1 MGKLKAF
8 KNKFNTWVYVWMQ
21 NWLEERTGFTD
32 YMNNKNAQFLLEE
45 LNKMSEEKVDM
56 LFDKLANDM
65 ENTQTKALLEGV
77 KLQYQA
83 EKSLR
88 DELIKIL
95 KRKEGE
101 SKYALLSG
109 KQS

>member
-8 KNKFNTWVYVWMQ
+8 KDKFNTWVYVWMQ

-32 YMNNKNAQFLLEE
+32 YLNNKNAQFLLEE

-65 ENTQTKALLEGV
+65 ENIQTKTLLEGV

-83 EKSLR
+83 EKGLR
-88 DELIKIL
+88 DGLIKIL